1 VAKQIPFETTLK
13 ALGDETSGFSERYL
27 NHFTDLTPANLS
39 ALMALWPTLSKKR
52 RHNLLQRL
60 NERYTE
66 DTLLSFDVLAAAL
79 LSDPDEV
86 TRLQALRLL
95 AETEDIRLIPTL
107 VKISENDSGDDARR
121 AAIVLLGN
129 YIRLDALEEIPEERV
144 KPAQEAL
151 LRIYATASPALQRAA
166 LEVLGYLHNKEISG
180 FITSALQKRDPDW
193 LTSALTAIARS
204 ANAQW
209 AEEVLAHLDN
219 AHPAIRRAAIVA
231 SGELGLSAARQPLLD
246 LLEEEDDDEI
256 ALAAVWSLSLIGG
269 EGVLEMLEI
278 LIDDAEDSED
288 ETLQEFLDDALIN
301 LEFTEETAALDLL
314 ALDPDDEDDLLKK
327 SRKRH

>member
-166 LEVLGYLHNKEISG
+166 LEALGYLHNKEISG

>member
-107 VKISENDSGDDARR
+107 VKISESDSGDDARR

-166 LEVLGYLHNKEISG
+166 LEALGYLHNEEISG

-209 AEEVLAHLDN
+209 AEEVLGHLDD

-256 ALAAVWSLSLIGG
+256 ALTAVWSLSLIGG

-301 LEFTEETAALDLL
+301 LEFTEETAALGLL
-314 ALDPDDEDDLLKK
+314 ALDPDDKDDLLKK